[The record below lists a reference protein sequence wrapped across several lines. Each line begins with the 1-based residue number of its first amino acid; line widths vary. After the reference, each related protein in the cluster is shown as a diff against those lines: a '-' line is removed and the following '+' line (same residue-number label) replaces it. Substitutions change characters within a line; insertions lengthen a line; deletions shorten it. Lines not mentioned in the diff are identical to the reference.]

1 MKVNYKKPIRTYRG
15 KKDGLV
21 YYYHPGL
28 ERSLAREYV
37 VPRATENNRKL
48 RAVTQNLQEL
58 NPSPGYRDDLK
69 VYIHLLKSHAA
80 TEHVFRGHYWNL
92 YLKLMWAMA
101 KVLNLDLEDITREQ
115 ILTRELP
122 CRTVKSAV
130 EAGLLIPVSGFEMLV
145 REF

>member
-1 MKVNYKKPIRTYRG
+1 MKVNYKEPIRTYRG

-28 ERSLAREYV
+28 ERSLAREYA
-37 VPRATENNRKL
+37 VPRANETNRKL
-48 RAVTQNLQEL
+48 RAVTQNLQAL
-58 NPSPGYRDDLK
+58 NPSVGFRDDLK
-69 VYIHLLKSHAA
+69 VYIYLLKSHAA
-80 TEHVFRGHYWNL
+80 TEHVFRGHYWSL

-101 KVLNLDLEDITREQ
+101 RQLDIDLEFITREQ
-115 ILTRELP
+115 IFAQELP

-130 EAGLLIPVSGFEMLV
+130 EAGLLASVNGYELLV